1 MLLYYSQK
9 QKLRLGLSI
18 TKQDSCDVESKQAN
32 KNPRLETINLQYE
45 SVDDLQCTVN
55 DYDHDSIPT
64 QDKSNQ
70 SSTENNNYTAITL
83 KNNPAIADN
92 PAYSTN
98 SRPPLIDNP
107 AYLAVKDC
115 LDTTVLQ

>member
-1 MLLYYSQK
+1 MLSCCYYSQK

-45 SVDDLQCTVN
+45 SVDDLQRTVN

-70 SSTENNNYTAITL
+70 SSTENNN
-83 KNNPAIADN
+83 
-92 PAYSTN
+92 
-98 SRPPLIDNP
+98 PPLIDNP
-107 AYLAVKDC
+107 AYIAVKDC